1 MAVSKPP
8 ANKEDDQTVE
18 RNKRLDALKEAVEEW
33 GTKEKKRLE
42 DEVKF
47 LKSVI
52 NGRTGAGQLANQ
64 GVEDAKALLVDRI
77 GQFLEG

>member
-1 MAVSKPP
+1 VADRK
-8 ANKEDDQTVE
+8 VE
-18 RNKRLDALKEAVEEW
+18 RDKRLDALKAATEEW
-33 GTKEKKRLE
+33 AAKEKKRLE

-52 NGRTGAGQLANQ
+52 NSRTGAGQLSSQ
-64 GVEDAKALLVDRI
+64 GVDDSKDLLVQSI

>member
-1 MAVSKPP
+1 MADSTPSQ
-8 ANKEDDQTVE
+8 EDSQTVE
-18 RNKRLDALKEAVEEW
+18 RNKRLDALNQAVIEW
-33 GTKEKKRLE
+33 GEKEKKRLE

-47 LKSVI
+47 LKSVL

-64 GVEDAKALLVDRI
+64 GVEDAKALLVDNI